1 MRRSIRSG
9 LRLIAFTAVAI
20 SYVPVT
26 ARGPLDGEPNTAR
39 VRLFYAPRDNL
50 SEVDRAVIAGASRSI
65 DFTGYVLTDR
75 AVAEALSDAARRGVK
90 IRVYLDPDQPA
101 LKSPRSFTAFW
112 NLVRQSNVETR
123 IKTGGNDLMHLKAYH
138 VDGRILRTGSAN
150 FSVSGSRYQDND
162 LLLLEGRDTVAQF
175 VREFEYMWTRA
186 GSTPLNPDTPPP
198 VQRRFVG
205 GDDRP

>member
-9 LRLIAFTAVAI
+9 LCLIAFTAVAV

-50 SEVDRAVIAGASRSI
+50 SEVDRAVIAGASHAI

-75 AVAEALSDAARRGVK
+75 AIAEALTDAARRGVK
-90 IRVYLDPDQPA
+90 VRIYLDPDQPA
-101 LKSPRSFTAFW
+101 LKSPRSSSAFW
-112 NLVRQSNVETR
+112 TLVRQNGVETR

-138 VDGRILRTGSAN
+138 VDARILRTGSAN

-175 VREFEYMWTRA
+175 VREFEYMWNRS
-186 GSTPLNPDTPPP
+186 GSTPLNPDT
-198 VQRRFVG
+198 QRPAPRRYVG

>member
-9 LRLIAFTAVAI
+9 LRLLAFSAVAI

-26 ARGPLDGEPNTAR
+26 ARGPLDGEPTTAR

-50 SEVDRAVIAGASRSI
+50 SAVDRAVIAGASRSI

-75 AVAEALSDAARRGVK
+75 AIAEALTDAARRGVR
-90 IRVYLDPDQPA
+90 IRLYLDPDQPA
-101 LKSPRSFTAFW
+101 LKSPGAFTAFW
-112 NLVRQSNVETR
+112 ALVRQNGVEAR
-123 IKTGGNDLMHLKAYH
+123 LKTGSNDLMHLKAYH
-138 VDGRILRTGSAN
+138 VDARILRTGSAN

-175 VREFEYMWTRA
+175 VREFEYMWNRS
-186 GSTPLNPDTPPP
+186 GSTPLNSDMRPPAA
-198 VQRRFVG
+198 RRFVG

>member
-1 MRRSIRSG
+1 MRRSLRSG

-26 ARGPLDGEPNTAR
+26 ARGPLDTEPTTAR

-75 AVAEALSDAARRGVK
+75 AIAEALSDAARRGVK
-90 IRVYLDPDQPA
+90 VRVYLDPDQPA

-112 NLVRQSNVETR
+112 NMVRQNGVETR
-123 IKTGGNDLMHLKAYH
+123 LKTGGNDLMHLKAYH
-138 VDGRILRTGSAN
+138 VDARILRTGSCN

-175 VREFEYMWTRA
+175 VREFEYMWNRS
-186 GSTPLNPDTPPP
+186 GNTPLNPDTPP